1 MKESLLNQLKNVYV
15 WDIEAYRDHEQN
27 DKFVPYAVG
36 LMPINLLTD
45 RLGNMLQTQDI
56 EKRVKFVKQFHTE
69 TAIVD
74 MIKYLN
80 DKHQKI

>member
-45 RLGNMLQTQDI
+45 RLGNML
-56 EKRVKFVKQFHTE
+56 
-69 TAIVD
+69 
-74 MIKYLN
+74 
-80 DKHQKI
+80 